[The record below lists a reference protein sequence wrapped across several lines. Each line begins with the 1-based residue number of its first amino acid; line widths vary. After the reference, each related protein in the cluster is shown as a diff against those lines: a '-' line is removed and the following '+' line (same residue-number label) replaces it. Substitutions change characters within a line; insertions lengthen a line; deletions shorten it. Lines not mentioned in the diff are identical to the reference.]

1 MNKLKFPINLEQ
13 ILKKW
18 HRLLRNLKAEISCD
32 FAKSTLKN
40 WENVA
45 KVGE

>member
-1 MNKLKFPINLEQ
+1 MASAFE
-13 ILKKW
+13 
-18 HRLLRNLKAEISCD
+18 NLKAEISCD